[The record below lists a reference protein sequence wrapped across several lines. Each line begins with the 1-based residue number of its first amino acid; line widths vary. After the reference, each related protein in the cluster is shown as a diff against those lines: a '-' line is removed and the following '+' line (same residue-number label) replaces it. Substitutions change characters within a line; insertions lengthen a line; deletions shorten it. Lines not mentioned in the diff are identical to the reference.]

1 MKSEVLNKEIE
12 FGTKHIGLEL
22 DESLWQFDKWIV
34 RVGGEMFTY
43 RTGVGHRKP
52 KIGRDNKRTLAKL
65 LNTQWKKERENL
77 SRINTKIAEC
87 SVAVH
92 PSVDDVLYS
101 LAMESDACEM
111 SFHDWCG
118 NFGYDTDSR
127 SALDTYL
134 ACQENGR
141 KLEKAGINLCE
152 AREAFAEY

>member
-1 MKSEVLNKEIE
+1 MSA
-12 FGTKHIGLEL
+12 
-22 DESLWQFDKWIV
+22 
-34 RVGGEMFTY
+34 R
-43 RTGVGHRKP
+43 
-52 KIGRDNKRTLAKL
+52 
-65 LNTQWKKERENL
+65 L
-77 SRINTKIAEC
+77 SRINAKIAAC
-87 SVAVH
+87 SVAVP

>member
-22 DESLWQFDKWIV
+22 DEGLWQYDSWMV
-34 RVGGEMFTY
+34 RIGGQMFTY

-52 KIGRDNKRTLAKL
+52 KIGRDNKHTLAKL

-134 ACQENGR
+134 ACQESGH
-141 KLEKAGINLCE
+141 KLERAGINLCE